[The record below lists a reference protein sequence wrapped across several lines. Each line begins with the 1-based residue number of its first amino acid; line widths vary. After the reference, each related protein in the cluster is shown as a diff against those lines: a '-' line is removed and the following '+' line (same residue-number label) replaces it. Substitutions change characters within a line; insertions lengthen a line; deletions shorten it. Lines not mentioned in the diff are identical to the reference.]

1 MRRST
6 SMLFKA
12 GVFSLAVLGS
22 LSDASAFSLFEGE
35 DGSGISKEGI
45 IAVPLPP
52 LPGTAAPSAKPDAEP
67 KPVQG
72 PQLPRDGGARGASPD
87 PGDEAEGTDQG
98 ERPFPPDDQS
108 TGAIVKP
115 AAPADD
121 KRDADADEKSPGADE
136 RGTGGRVRPAA
147 AGDDDGPAA
156 IREDGAEE
164 PRLATPLPVEIG
176 HGEANLP
183 APVRDLRAKLME
195 IARTG
200 DIEKLRPYIETGA
213 DGTVLSFG
221 ADIDDPIEFLKSAS
235 GDGEGIEILAILLE
249 VLESGYARTE
259 PGSENEIYVWPYF
272 TQVDLSKLTKPQL
285 VELFELVTAG
295 DYRAMLDF
303 GAYNFYRA
311 GITPEGKLQF
321 FVAGD

>member
-6 SMLFKA
+6 STVLQA
-12 GVFSLAVLGS
+12 GVLGLAIFGS
-22 LSDASAFSLFEGE
+22 LSGASAFSLFEGE
-35 DGSGISKEGI
+35 NGGGISKEGI
-45 IAVPLPP
+45 VAVPLPP
-52 LPGTAAPSAKPDAEP
+52 LPGTAAPRDNKPAATP

-72 PQLPRDGGARGASPD
+72 PQLPRKGGARPPD

-98 ERPFPPDDQS
+98 ERPFPPDDES
-108 TGAIVKP
+108 TGALVKP
-115 AAPADD
+115 EPPASQ
-121 KRDADADEKSPGADE
+121 KRDATSDQKSPAANE

-147 AGDDDGPAA
+147 ARADDRPAA
-156 IREDGAEE
+156 VEGEDAEA
-164 PRLATPLPVEIG
+164 PRAATPLPVEIG
-176 HGEANLP
+176 HGDAELP

-195 IARTG
+195 VARTG

-221 ADIDDPIEFLKSAS
+221 GDIDDPIEFMKSAS

-259 PGSENEIYVWPYF
+259 PGSDNEIFVWPYF
-272 TQVDLSKLTKPQL
+272 TQVDLSKLKKPQL

-311 GITPEGKLQF
+311 GITPDGELQF